1 MLIFKLGSCTENQS
15 QTDNV
20 TVKCIQSEREA
31 LVSFK
36 AGVIDFPDKLSSW
49 VCEDCCQWGGG
60 GKRRVRQ

>member
-1 MLIFKLGSCTENQS
+1 M
-15 QTDNV
+15 

-60 GKRRVRQ
+60 GASVECDNESVRVTKLKLSNPAG